1 MLFADWAL
9 SMRAVTIEDGDVG
22 VNDGVLAMRGT
33 IAAPRSDVA
42 ACLVKTG
49 SHSVCEEL
57 FANELVGV
65 APYCPRT
72 TGVPVPVPL
81 IADLRTACGYPT
93 DVPACGSADADVVV
107 APGTTLALP
116 PGTYGALE
124 VGGEDPEPPATLVL
138 EGEYVFCSVGVA
150 TGARVLFRG
159 PSVVFV
165 HGPVH
170 AASGATIAP
179 DPAMPDLGAEAIRW
193 YIDGPCVRL
202 SRGTLLRASVCAP
215 DARFSAKPRTRI
227 AGRVVAGAIRLRGVT
242 IGAGPG
248 GSGTCGDGL
257 VSPDEDCEIDEDCGD
272 EEARQ
277 WQQRGRHE
285 DLVCSACECVPVGS
299 TTTSTTPTT
308 TSTSTSTSIPV
319 TSTTTTTTT
328 TVPACT
334 VDADCNGGSAEGA
347 FVCENGR
354 CVLGPT
360 TTTTSE
366 PSTTTAPAPT
376 TTTLP
381 DATTTTVPA
390 STTTT
395 TVVATSTTTTS
406 APGATTT
413 TAPEVVTTTAPASTT
428 TLAAATTTTLGASST
443 TTTVLAASTTTT
455 SAETTTTSPV
465 TTTTLPACASDED
478 CPPGTVCQGGRCEP
492 GVAPREICGDC
503 IDNDGDGLVDFED
516 AADCCGNGA
525 AFVSNMWRA
534 RFRSRGGDTTRMR
547 IKSRLA
553 DRGLGERLA
562 PPAQTVALQIRERGG
577 RQLLCATLPPGAFA
591 KKGKWFRYRR
601 SAATPESAHG
611 IDRIRIRTMRSGR
624 VKFRAFG
631 KRVRLATPPATALQI
646 TVGFQGADGV
656 AEHNTCSSMV
666 RTFRPTKRGVRYP

>member
-107 APGTTLALP
+107 APGSTLALP

-124 VGGEDPEPPATLVL
+124 VGGEDLELPATLVL

-308 TSTSTSTSIPV
+308 TSTSIPV

-334 VDADCNGGSAEGA
+334 VDADCNGGSAERA
-347 FVCENGR
+347 FVCEDGR

-406 APGATTT
+406 APG
-413 TAPEVVTTTAPASTT
+413 STT
-428 TLAAATTTTLGASST
+428 TSP
-443 TTTVLAASTTTT
+443 V
-455 SAETTTTSPV
+455 TTTTSPV
-465 TTTTLPACASDED
+465 TTTTLPACASDDD

-525 AFVSNMWRA
+525 SFVSNMWRA

-591 KKGKWFRYRR
+591 KRGKWFRYRR

-624 VKFRAFG
+624 VKFRASG
-631 KRVRLATPPATALQI
+631 KRVRLATPPATALQL
-646 TVGFQGADGV
+646 TVGFQGTDGV

-666 RTFRPTKRGVRYP
+666 RTFRATKRGVRYP